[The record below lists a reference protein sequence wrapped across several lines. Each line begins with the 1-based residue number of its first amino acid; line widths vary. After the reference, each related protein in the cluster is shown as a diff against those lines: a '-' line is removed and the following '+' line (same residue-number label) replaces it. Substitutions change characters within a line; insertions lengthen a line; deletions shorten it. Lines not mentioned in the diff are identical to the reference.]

1 MKLIVGLGNP
11 GSAYEKTRH
20 NAGFLAVDRLHRRH
34 APAETPRARFDALCV
49 EATVKS
55 ERCLLLRPIT
65 YMNLSGRSV
74 AQALGFFKLDPVAD
88 LLVIVDDVALPTGAI
103 RLRASGG
110 SGGHN
115 GLSDVQRALGT
126 PDYPRLRVGIDACP
140 PMMKLEDYV
149 LGRFTSEQA
158 ALLEPALDKA
168 ADAAEAF
175 ITSGLAAAMN
185 RFNTKD
191 PLPPAPPAT
200 SPATPSATPSATPPA
215 ARAT

>member
-55 ERCLLLRPIT
+55 ERCLLLKPIT

-74 AQALGFFKLDPVAD
+74 AQAVGFFKIDPTAD

-103 RLRASGG
+103 RLRAGGG

-115 GLSDVQRALGT
+115 GLTDVQRALGT
-126 PDYPRLRVGIDACP
+126 PEYPRLRVGIDACP
-140 PMMKLEDYV
+140 PMMNLEDYV
-149 LGRFTSEQA
+149 LGRFTNEQL

-175 ITSGLAAAMN
+175 ASTGLAAAMN

-191 PLPPAPPAT
+191 SPPT
-200 SPATPSATPSATPPA
+200 TTPPA
-215 ARAT
+215 RAA